1 MLLTLIGVSNR
12 LDFLSSAWRLLLPEV
27 PSVMP
32 VGAGPTLLF
41 RKSIIIMQL
50 VAYSGGGATR
60 LANRDHAYSHTP
72 TGVRYFGV
80 CAATAP
86 NVRRSF

>member
-12 LDFLSSAWRLLLPEV
+12 LGFLSSAWRLLLPEV

-50 VAYSGGGATR
+50 HSSGGGATR
-60 LANRDHAYSHTP
+60 LASRDHAYSHTP
-72 TGVRYFGV
+72 TGVRYFGA
-80 CAATAP
+80 CAATALD
-86 NVRRSF
+86 VRRSF